1 MGRKAKATSPSPSS
15 DCEDLDLAK
24 KIDELSLT
32 IATFTTRFDKLEK
45 ILADTKAENTSLKVD
60 LKDKD
65 SEICSLKHKLNEVE
79 QYQRS
84 WSIRVLN
91 IPIPE
96 DEASDNTKVMAHLFT
111 KVLVP
116 ILKGAMERELL
127 TSVPPVEKL
136 LETAHILPSKSEKC
150 PPIIARFY
158 TRNIRSLIFQLK
170 KDFAPRLPPQKQQP
184 RVAQPGT
191 KVSLGKFAFPIYE
204 DLTRANFSMM
214 RELSDHED
222 VLSCWSVAGSLR
234 FRLKNET
241 VVRKVKSVFDSVESI
256 LRKK

>member
-111 KVLVP
+111 KVLEP
-116 ILKGAMERELL
+116 ILKGAVERELL

-136 LETAHILPSKSEKC
+136 LETTHILPSKSDKC

-184 RVAQPGT
+184 RVAQPST